1 MVVHIFNPSNWEAK
15 ASGSIS
21 MFKATLVY
29 SVNCRTVRDTEKS
42 CVQRR
47 EEKNSPNQYIDMY
60 VSWIN
65 QSNTQSKTMQSQK
78 EKKERMK

>member
-1 MVVHIFNPSNWEAK
+1 
-15 ASGSIS
+15 